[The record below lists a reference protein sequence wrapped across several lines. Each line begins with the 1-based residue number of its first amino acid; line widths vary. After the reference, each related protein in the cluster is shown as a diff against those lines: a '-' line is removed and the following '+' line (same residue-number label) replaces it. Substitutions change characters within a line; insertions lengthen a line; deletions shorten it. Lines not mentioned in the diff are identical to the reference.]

1 VCACCG
7 AGAPRQCLRVF
18 LSISECFAAYWTVC
32 SPCDGYGACQV
43 LKRFPPC
50 ADANGEQAA
59 IHAPAQQAAAR
70 VLIAAIGRCHGTSPK
85 DASVSQKKQRAEARG
100 GAPSPTHQVNM
111 PWGWWVVVARISR
124 CSLCAFFL
132 FTVKSLL
139 SAVSAALWG
148 RAGAGAGSAGCGNLA
163 HIPGEH
169 APGVTGLGGPD
180 F

>member
-1 VCACCG
+1 MCACCG

-18 LSISECFAAYWTVC
+18 LSISGVFTEYWTC
-32 SPCDGYGACQV
+32 GFPCDGYGACQV

-70 VLIAAIGRCHGTSPK
+70 VRIAPIRRCHRKQRQTTQESHR
-85 DASVSQKKQRAEARG
+85 KQRAEARG

-111 PWGWWVVVARISR
+111 PWGWCFVVARISR

>member
-18 LSISECFAAYWTVC
+18 LSISECFTAYWTVC

-70 VLIAAIGRCHGTSPK
+70 GRIAAIGQCHREQCLTTQASDREAACRNQGWGTL
-85 DASVSQKKQRAEARG
+85 
-100 GAPSPTHQVNM
+100 THT
-111 PWGWWVVVARISR
+111 S
-124 CSLCAFFL
+124 
-132 FTVKSLL
+132 
-139 SAVSAALWG
+139 
-148 RAGAGAGSAGCGNLA
+148 
-163 HIPGEH
+163 GEH
-169 APGVTGLGGPD
+169 ALRVVGHGGADFEVLPMCFLPFHCQKSAISCLSRVVGPRRGGSGQCGVRQPRAHTR
-180 F
+180 